1 MSLHPQVECKLA
13 RKPAKRG
20 KEQIAEMEFSFCFV
34 IAVGLAGH
42 FLETTDGS
50 RDGNAALFESD
61 FEGVALFALDIQ
73 VIKLGGNHHGHNFIT
88 GFRFY
93 TNADYGGG
101 VSITEE
107 AFVDFPF
114 DEVFVVPKTIA
125 VVEEVLDDKW
135 VGTSEGLLLFRH
147 EEFSPEKQGNHGDD
161 YADDEDGIGAGAC
174 ATGHDNEISNFK
186 LYALEEKSRI
196 LG

>member
-1 MSLHPQVECKLA
+1 VSLHLRVACKLA

-20 KEQIAEMEFSFCFV
+20 KEQRAEIEFSFCFV

-61 FEGVALFALDIQ
+61 FEGVALFAFDVQ
-73 VIKLGGNHHGHNFIT
+73 VIKLGGNHHGHNFFT
-88 GFRFY
+88 GFRFH
-93 TNADYGGG
+93 TNADYRGG

-107 AFVDFPF
+107 AFVDFSF

-135 VGTSEGLLLFRH
+135 VGASEGFLLFGH
-147 EEFSPEKQGNHGDD
+147 EEFPTEKEGDHGDD
-161 YADDEDGIGAGAC
+161 NADDENGIGAGAS
-174 ATGHDNEISNFK
+174 ATGHSNEI
-186 LYALEEKSRI
+186 
-196 LG
+196 